1 MTAVQDFLES
11 EWTENERAI
20 AKQNAIRDLHT
31 NLNGAL
37 KGISDA
43 KERME
48 TGYRSAPDVD
58 GGLRIVIWVLSVVPW
73 FYTIFLIMIFVIGV
87 LTGRL
92 NQPDLGGF
100 AVLAFAIALIGAPC
114 AAGTTPEMFFWI
126 RERLRVTALRT
137 QARTDFERLSN
148 NAEEL
153 RRKIKSLKAE
163 D

>member
-11 EWTENERAI
+11 EWKENERAI
-20 AKQNAIRDLHT
+20 AKQNAICDLQT
-31 NLNGAL
+31 NLDGIL

-48 TGYRSAPDVD
+48 TGYKSAPDVD
-58 GGLRIVIWVLSVVPW
+58 GGVRLGVFILSVVPW
-73 FYTIFLIMIFVIGV
+73 FYTIFLIMIFLIGV

-92 NQPDLGGF
+92 GQPDLGGF
-100 AVLAFAIALIGAPC
+100 AVLAFALAIIATPF
-114 AAGTTPEMFFWI
+114 AAFTTPEMIFWV
-126 RERLRVTALRT
+126 RERLRVAAVRS

-148 NAEEL
+148 NADEL
-153 RRKIKSLKAE
+153 RRKIESTKAR

>member
-1 MTAVQDFLES
+1 MNAIREFLES
-11 EWTENERAI
+11 EWKENERAI
-20 AKQNAIRDLHT
+20 AKQDAIRDLQT
-31 NLNGAL
+31 NLDRTL

-48 TGYRSAPDVD
+48 TGYRTAPDVD
-58 GGLRIVIWVLSVVPW
+58 GFLRLVIFVLSVVPW
-73 FYTIFLIMIFVIGV
+73 FYILFLIMVFSIGL

-100 AVLAFAIALIGAPC
+100 AVLAFALALIGSPF
-114 AAGTTPEMFFWI
+114 AAWNTPEMFFWI
-126 RERLRVTALRT
+126 RERLRVNALRN
-137 QARTDFERLSN
+137 QARTDFEKLSN